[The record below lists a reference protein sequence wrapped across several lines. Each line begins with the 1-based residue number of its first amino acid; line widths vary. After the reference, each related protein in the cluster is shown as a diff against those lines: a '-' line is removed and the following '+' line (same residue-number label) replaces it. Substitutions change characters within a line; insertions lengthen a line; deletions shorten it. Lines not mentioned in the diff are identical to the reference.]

1 MVMVHEPEITGTA
14 KLDNVSIKIL
24 EDAEAERQK
33 ILESAAAKAGEIIE
47 AAEKRKLKIIEEAK
61 AEAGKRYL
69 SVYNNEIVK
78 AKSENE
84 QKLLGCKIRI
94 IDGLIEKA
102 RQKLVTDE
110 LDKFLSYISHTLKKL
125 DLSKALYQTGSK
137 ESILTD
143 SMIKKIA
150 GSISLEKSVEEPD
163 FEEGIKLIDG
173 RKEYLISASSL
184 IKDRVEDIRMEAAA
198 FLFEKE

>member
-1 MVMVHEPEITGTA
+1 MVHEPEITGTA

-69 SVYNNEIVK
+69 SVYNNEIAK

>member
-69 SVYNNEIVK
+69 SVYNNEIAK

>member
-1 MVMVHEPEITGTA
+1 MVHEPEITGTA

-150 GSISLEKSVEEPD
+150 GSISLEKSNEEPD

>member
-1 MVMVHEPEITGTA
+1 MVHEPEITGTA

-69 SVYNNEIVK
+69 SVYNNEIVN

-150 GSISLEKSVEEPD
+150 GSISLEKSNEEPD

>member
-1 MVMVHEPEITGTA
+1 MVHEPEITGTA

>member
-1 MVMVHEPEITGTA
+1 MVHEPEITGTA

-61 AEAGKRYL
+61 AVAGKRYL
-69 SVYNNEIVK
+69 SVYNNEIAK

>member
-1 MVMVHEPEITGTA
+1 MVHEPEITGTA

-69 SVYNNEIVK
+69 SVYNNEIVN

>member
-150 GSISLEKSVEEPD
+150 GSISLEKSNEEPD